1 MNLLQ
6 PDCYA
11 RSIPMDQPSPAPRVQ
26 QIAAADVKAMMDR
39 GETFELIDVRTE
51 PERAVASI
59 EGSELLNDAVHD
71 RLVTLDRNTTLV
83 FQCHHGMR
91 SQAAAEYFLRLGFKN
106 VHNLVGGIDAWST
119 EVDPA
124 VPRY

>member
-1 MNLLQ
+1 
-6 PDCYA
+6 
-11 RSIPMDQPSPAPRVQ
+11 MDQSPTPRVQ

-39 GETFELIDVRTE
+39 GERFELIDVRTE
-51 PERAVASI
+51 QERAVASI
-59 EGSELLNDAVHD
+59 EGSELLDDTVHD
-71 RLVTLDRNTTLV
+71 RLLTLDRGTTMV

-91 SQAAAEYFLRLGFKN
+91 SQAAAEYFLRLGFRN

-119 EVDPA
+119 EVDRS

>member
-1 MNLLQ
+1 
-6 PDCYA
+6 
-11 RSIPMDQPSPAPRVQ
+11 MDQSPTPRVQ

-39 GETFELIDVRTE
+39 GERFELIDVRTE
-51 PERAVASI
+51 QERVVASI
-59 EGSELLNDAVHD
+59 EGSELLDDTVHD
-71 RLVTLDRNTTLV
+71 RLLTLDRGTTMV

-91 SQAAAEYFLRLGFKN
+91 SQAAAEYFLRLGFRN

-119 EVDPA
+119 EVDRS